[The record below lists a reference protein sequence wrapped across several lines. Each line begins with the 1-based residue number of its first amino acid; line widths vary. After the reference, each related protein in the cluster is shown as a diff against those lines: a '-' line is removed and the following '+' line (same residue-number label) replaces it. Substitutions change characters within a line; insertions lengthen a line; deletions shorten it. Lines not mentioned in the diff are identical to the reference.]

1 MICLKIFFDQSQLNR
16 GGARYSIAPPPSGKC
31 VDKLDRDLR
40 YCRGKEQ
47 HASNNYKDEDYAI
60 FIPYDK
66 TNARKCAGRD
76 VRKDNSSRQ
85 YPVHV
90 APRVFTG
97 GALSPFRPPGESRLM
112 SLSVL
117 ATVQSTV
124 AGGMARFEGNATE
137 PPRPA
142 LPGMLSRILG
152 LRTLLLMEEL
162 AHRLALG

>member
-117 ATVQSTV
+117 ATVQ
-124 AGGMARFEGNATE
+124 
-137 PPRPA
+137 
-142 LPGMLSRILG
+142 
-152 LRTLLLMEEL
+152 
-162 AHRLALG
+162 